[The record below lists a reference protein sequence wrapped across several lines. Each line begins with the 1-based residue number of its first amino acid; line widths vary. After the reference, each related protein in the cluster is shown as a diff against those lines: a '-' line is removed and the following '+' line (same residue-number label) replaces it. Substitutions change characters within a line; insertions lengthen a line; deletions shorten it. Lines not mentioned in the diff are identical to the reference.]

1 MSELWPWLAVFGLGM
16 FHGINPAMGWLFAV
30 ALGLQEQ
37 KRAAVFRALPPIA
50 LGHALS
56 IGIIIAVVLLA
67 RVTVPYR
74 TLKIGAAAILFAF
87 GLYRLLRSRHPNW
100 VGMRVGFGD
109 LTLWSFV
116 MASAHG
122 AGLMLV
128 PFFLQSPAAGESHHH
143 DTHQMHAWA
152 FANFSAPSLLSH
164 GGRSPHLGVSSND
177 RAGRDGCLRKTWGR
191 DTAPRVV
198 QHRFRLDARADDHR
212 RLHPALLI
220 CGRCTRLNFVIRKY
234 KPSDNVILSEAK
246 NLGLVLD
253 QFAQQK

>member
-1 MSELWPWLAVFGLGM
+1 MSELWPWLAVFGLGV

-37 KRAAVFRALPPIA
+37 KRAAVFRALPPMV

-56 IGIIIAVVLLA
+56 IGIIIAAVLLA
-67 RVTVPYR
+67 RVSLPHRAV
-74 TLKIGAAAILFAF
+74 KIAAAAILFAF

-128 PFFLQSPAAGESHHH
+128 PFFLPSPAAGEMHHNH
-143 DTHQMHAWA
+143 GAHQMHAWA
-152 FANFSAPSLLSH
+152 FANFSGPSLLIAAVVVH
-164 GGRSPHLGVSSND
+164 TLGYLVTTALVAIVVYEKLGVAILR
-177 RAGRDGCLRKTWGR
+177 RAW
-191 DTAPRVV
+191 
-198 QHRFRLDARADDHR
+198 FNLD
-212 RLHPALLI
+212 LIWMLALMI
-220 CGRCTRLNFVIRKY
+220 TGAF
-234 KPSDNVILSEAK
+234 ILFS
-246 NLGLVLD
+246 
-253 QFAQQK
+253 

>member
-1 MSELWPWLAVFGLGM
+1 LFSVSDLWPWLAVFGLGI

-37 KRAAVFRALPPIA
+37 KRTAVFSALPPMV

-56 IGIIIAVVLLA
+56 IAIIIAAVLVA
-67 RVTVPYR
+67 RIGLPHR
-74 TLKIGAAAILFAF
+74 TLKIAAAAVLFAF

-128 PFFLQSPAAGESHHH
+128 PFFLPSSTEQTTHHY
-143 DTHQMHAWA
+143 DAHQMHAWA
-152 FANFSAPSLLSH
+152 FTNFSAPSLLIASVVVH
-164 GGRSPHLGVSSND
+164 TLGYLLTTALVAIVVYEKLGVAILR
-177 RAGRDGCLRKTWGR
+177 RAWFNIDLVWM
-191 DTAPRVV
+191 V
-198 QHRFRLDARADDHR
+198 
-212 RLHPALLI
+212 ALMI
-220 CGRCTRLNFVIRKY
+220 TGVF
-234 KPSDNVILSEAK
+234 IL
-246 NLGLVLD
+246 L
-253 QFAQQK
+253 F

>member
-1 MSELWPWLAVFGLGM
+1 VSDLWPWLAVFGLGL

-37 KRAAVFRALPPIA
+37 KRAAVFRALPPMV

-67 RVTVPYR
+67 RFSLPHR
-74 TLKIGAAAILFAF
+74 PLKIAAAAILFGF

-109 LTLWSFV
+109 LTLWSFI

-128 PFFLQSPAAGESHHH
+128 PFFLQSPAGGAHQHG
-143 DTHQMHAWA
+143 THEMHAWA
-152 FANFSAPSLLSH
+152 FANFTGPSLLATAVVVHTLGYLLTTALLSVLVYEK
-164 GGRSPHLGVSSND
+164 LGV
-177 RAGRDGCLRKTWGR
+177 AILRRTW
-191 DTAPRVV
+191 
-198 QHRFRLDARADDHR
+198 FNLD
-212 RLHPALLI
+212 LLWMLALMLTGI
-220 CGRCTRLNFVIRKY
+220 FV
-234 KPSDNVILSEAK
+234 L
-246 NLGLVLD
+246 L
-253 QFAQQK
+253 F

>member
-67 RVTVPYR
+67 RVTVPHR
-74 TLKIGAAAILFAF
+74 PLKIAAAAILFVF

-128 PFFLQSPAAGESHHH
+128 PFFLPSQAVEESHHH
-143 DTHQMHAWA
+143 DAHHMHAWA
-152 FANFSAPSLLSH
+152 FANFTAPSLLIAAVVVH
-164 GGRSPHLGVSSND
+164 TLGYLVTTALVAIVVYEKLGVAILR
-177 RAGRDGCLRKTWGR
+177 RAWFNIDFFWML
-191 DTAPRVV
+191 
-198 QHRFRLDARADDHR
+198 
-212 RLHPALLI
+212 ALMITGL
-220 CGRCTRLNFVIRKY
+220 F
-234 KPSDNVILSEAK
+234 IL
-246 NLGLVLD
+246 V
-253 QFAQQK
+253 F

>member
-1 MSELWPWLAVFGLGM
+1 VSELWPWLAVFGLGM

-37 KRAAVFRALPPIA
+37 KRAAVLRALPPIA

-67 RVTVPYR
+67 RVTVSHR
-74 TLKIGAAAILFAF
+74 TLKIAAAAILFGF

-109 LTLWSFV
+109 LTFWSFI

-128 PFFLQSPAAGESHHH
+128 PFFLQSPAAAESHHH
-143 DTHQMHAWA
+143 DAHQMHAWA
-152 FANFSAPSLLSH
+152 FANFRAPSLLITAVVIH
-164 GGRSPHLGVSSND
+164 TLGYFLTTALVAIVVYENLGV
-177 RAGRDGCLRKTWGR
+177 AILRHAWFNI
-191 DTAPRVV
+191 D
-198 QHRFRLDARADDHR
+198 FIWML
-212 RLHPALLI
+212 ALMI
-220 CGRCTRLNFVIRKY
+220 TGVF
-234 KPSDNVILSEAK
+234 IL
-246 NLGLVLD
+246 L
-253 QFAQQK
+253 F